1 MDKKRCVEKAEIFKV
16 LSDSNRLQIIDMLS
30 CGEMCV
36 CKILEKFNI
45 TPVSYTHLDVYKR
58 QMYMHPYRPSFDILS
73 MNPSFPLVVQP
84 IHTSYSIPLAPVSY
98 THLIREED
106 CYQQIT

>member
-1 MDKKRCVEKAEIFKV
+1 MEKQKYIEKAEIFKV

-45 TPVSYTHLDVYKR
+45 TQPTLSHHLKVLADSGIVESRKEVNWMYYKLNDKKI
-58 QMYMHPYRPSFDILS
+58 QEITEFLQFISNDKK
-73 MNPSFPLVVQP
+73 
-84 IHTSYSIPLAPVSY
+84 
-98 THLIREED
+98 D
-106 CYQQIT
+106 CICKK

>member
-1 MDKKRCVEKAEIFKV
+1 MEKQKYTEKAEIFKV

-45 TPVSYTHLDVYKR
+45 TQPTLSHHLKVLSDSGIVTSRKEANWMYYKLNDKKMKEITEFL
-58 QMYMHPYRPSFDILS
+58 QFISNDKK
-73 MNPSFPLVVQP
+73 
-84 IHTSYSIPLAPVSY
+84 
-98 THLIREED
+98 D
-106 CYQQIT
+106 CICKK

>member
-1 MDKKRCVEKAEIFKV
+1 MEKQKYVEKAEIFKV

-45 TPVSYTHLDVYKR
+45 TQPTLSHHLKVLSDSGIVTSRKEANWMYYKLNDKKMKEITEFL
-58 QMYMHPYRPSFDILS
+58 QFISNDK
-73 MNPSFPLVVQP
+73 
-84 IHTSYSIPLAPVSY
+84 
-98 THLIREED
+98 ED
-106 CYQQIT
+106 CICKK

>member
-1 MDKKRCVEKAEIFKV
+1 MEKQRCVEKAEIFKV

-45 TPVSYTHLDVYKR
+45 TQPTLSHHLKVLSDSGIVTSRKEANWMYYKLNDKKMKEIIEFL
-58 QMYMHPYRPSFDILS
+58 QFISNDKK
-73 MNPSFPLVVQP
+73 
-84 IHTSYSIPLAPVSY
+84 
-98 THLIREED
+98 D
-106 CYQQIT
+106 CICKK

>member
-1 MDKKRCVEKAEIFKV
+1 MEKQKYIEKAEIFKV

-45 TPVSYTHLDVYKR
+45 TQPTLSHHLKVLSDTGILLQRKEANWI
-58 QMYMHPYRPSFDILS
+58 HYRINDEKIIEIKEFFNNISK
-73 MNPSFPLVVQP
+73 
-84 IHTSYSIPLAPVSY
+84 
-98 THLIREED
+98 
-106 CYQQIT
+106 

>member
-1 MDKKRCVEKAEIFKV
+1 MEKQKYVEKAEIFKV

-45 TPVSYTHLDVYKR
+45 TQPTLSHHLKVLSDTG
-58 QMYMHPYRPSFDILS
+58 IL
-73 MNPSFPLVVQP
+73 LQRKE
-84 IHTSYSIPLAPVSY
+84 IPNLSCRVRLLCTCAVN
-98 THLIREED
+98 
-106 CYQQIT
+106 